1 LKGAGKAMLVISR
14 QPKPRQ
20 AFATLFY
27 FNWIFKGILLFVLLL
42 PKKIVITFYVVIQI

>member
-1 LKGAGKAMLVISR
+1 LNDTGKAVLVISR

-20 AFATLFY
+20 AFVTLFY

-42 PKKIVITFYVVIQI
+42 PKKIVIT